1 LDCVL
6 SEWTQW
12 SDCSK
17 ACDVGFKER
26 RRAVDR
32 PAKGQG
38 GCPKDDSLARLEY
51 MHCNTAKCEPKH
63 DGVLRCM
70 SKLDVVLLLDGSG
83 SVSQEGWDA
92 TLNVSDKLVGAFLS
106 GSTGTQVAA
115 LLFSGPSSWDGYEK
129 CVSGEGTVD
138 LSADCNM
145 QWASHFTSDKDAL
158 ASAIS
163 GLSWPKG
170 TTMISAAL
178 ASAASELHGGSTDG
192 REQVVIVFSRQ
203 NCPWCD
209 KMKPVLERALI
220 ERSKVA
226 TGGDPNPSDGLLR
239 SALRVF
245 VIDAGQ
251 FASLTQSF
259 GVKSF
264 PTSMFFGVPGQDPV
278 MAEGYLDDAK
288 FKQHLK
294 DAGGSRL
301 PGLATKHYY

>member
-1 LDCVL
+1 MSGELVCSKDGQCSL
-6 SEWTQW
+6 RPDPRQPAGADPGADWTQ
-12 SDCSK
+12 
-17 ACDVGFKER
+17 GL
-26 RRAVDR
+26 
-32 PAKGQG
+32 
-38 GCPKDDSLARLEY
+38 SLALTESL
-51 MHCNTAKCEPKH
+51 K
-63 DGVLRCM
+63 
-70 SKLDVVLLLDGSG
+70 S
-83 SVSQEGWDA
+83 
-92 TLNVSDKLVGAFLS
+92 
-106 GSTGTQVAA
+106 
-115 LLFSGPSSWDGYEK
+115 
-129 CVSGEGTVD
+129 
-138 LSADCNM
+138 
-145 QWASHFTSDKDAL
+145 
-158 ASAIS
+158 
-163 GLSWPKG
+163 
-170 TTMISAAL
+170 
-178 ASAASELHGGSTDG
+178 G